1 MTAHF
6 AVGRENERGQ
16 PHGNVS
22 MLSLSESETALQLA
36 KKETEKLEK
45 SLNQLLKKNR
55 RLLLGAGH

>member
-6 AVGRENERGQ
+6 AVGRESSRGQ
-16 PHGNVS
+16 PLGNVTL
-22 MLSLSESETALQLA
+22 LSLSDSETAMQSA